1 MNIQQTLLSNA
12 NILYISQATL
22 RIPGTA
28 TSHTYS
34 EVNYVISGSGIYMVG
49 ENTYRVKAGD
59 FTIVNA
65 YQLHHVLTIDP
76 NEPIVLFSVTLS
88 VDSLPMSN
96 SPVQPTSDTIRP
108 HLLELIEIM
117 RIEWKEKKPYY
128 KLKVLS
134 CFTEFIVTILRDSY
148 ITNSVLNL
156 NDESMHVSTSLT
168 HKEQKLLTNA
178 LLFIKQH
185 YTENL
190 SVQSIAR
197 NIPVS
202 STYLNRLFQKA
213 MNISPMQYVIWL
225 RLKKAVAIFTTTPG
239 ISVKEVAQSCGYP
252 DPYHF
257 SKLFKKHV
265 GVTPT
270 QYKAG
275 KRVKKY

>member
-1 MNIQQTLLSNA
+1 MKKQQEFIQNA
-12 NILYISQATL
+12 HILFVSQATL

-28 TSHTYS
+28 RTHPHS
-34 EVNYVISGSGIYMVG
+34 EVNYVISGSGSYMVG
-49 ENTYRVKAGD
+49 ETTYHIQAGD

-65 YQLHHVLTIDP
+65 HQLHHCLSID
-76 NEPIVLFSVTLS
+76 NDEPIVLFSVAISTEK
-88 VDSLPMSN
+88 LPMSS
-96 SPVQPTSDTIRP
+96 SPVQHTSQNLRP
-108 HLLELIEIM
+108 HLLQLIETM
-117 RIEWKEKKPYY
+117 RVEWKEKNPYY

-148 ITNSVLNL
+148 ISNDNL
-156 NDESMHVSTSLT
+156 NINDETLKITQSLT

-190 SVQSIAR
+190 SVVLIAQH
-197 NIPVS
+197 IPVS
-202 STYLNRLFQKA
+202 PTYLNRLFQKA
-213 MNISPMQYVIWL
+213 MHISPMQYVIWL
-225 RLKKAVAIFTTTPG
+225 RLKKAISIFDTSP
-239 ISVKEVAQSCGYP
+239 SVSIKEAAQSSGYS

-270 QYKAG
+270 EYKAG